1 MPSEFFFCA
10 RALNINYYY
19 YTLQTCCR
27 SCLKSILIT
36 YAGTIIMTHRHRSYS
51 SGATAAAAA
60 AEVRFLFIAASSS
73 RQIIINAYII
83 VIIVRG

>member
-19 YTLQTCCR
+19 YTLQRCCR

-60 AEVRFLFIAASSS
+60 EVRFLFIAASSS